1 MSTGSASPNKA
12 RASRQLESSIER
24 ALVRVAK
31 SLGCLAYKLHERG
44 APDRLFIT
52 PRNQMFFVEFKRPGV
67 KPRAE
72 QEYEHA
78 RLRARGLAVY
88 VVDSREA
95 GLEIIRRE
103 LFGDA

>member
-1 MSTGSASPNKA
+1 MT
-12 RASRQLESSIER
+12 RLESSIER
-24 ALVRVAK
+24 ALVREAR

-52 PRNQMFFVEFKRPGV
+52 PKNQAFFVAFKRPGAR
-67 KPRAE
+67 PRKE

-78 RLRARGLAVY
+78 RLRARGLIVY
-88 VVDSREA
+88 VVDSHER
-95 GLEIIRRE
+95 GSCVLRQE

>member
-1 MSTGSASPNKA
+1 
-12 RASRQLESSIER
+12 
-24 ALVRVAK
+24 
-31 SLGCLAYKLHERG
+31 
-44 APDRLFIT
+44 
-52 PRNQMFFVEFKRPGV
+52 MFFVEFKRPGA

-103 LFGDA
+103 LFGDARD